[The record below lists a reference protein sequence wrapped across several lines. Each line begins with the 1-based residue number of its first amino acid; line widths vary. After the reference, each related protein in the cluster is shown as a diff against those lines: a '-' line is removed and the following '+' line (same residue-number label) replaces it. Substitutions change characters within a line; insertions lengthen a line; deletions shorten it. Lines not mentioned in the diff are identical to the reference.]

1 MTKTQ
6 TLSKRKV
13 VRGLTSKVAGVGVKV
28 FEAAQRSTAVCVT
41 CDAAT
46 DRVEAVLIIVG
57 GAQGVLSDYW

>member
-1 MTKTQ
+1 MGVTKTQ

-13 VRGLTSKVAGVGVKV
+13 VRGLTSKGSGCRAKV

-46 DRVEAVLIIVG
+46 DRVEAALIIVG
-57 GAQGVLSDYW
+57 GSLGIAE